1 MELSGWLVDPPS
13 TFVNYIHPQKS
24 STKKTRPQF
33 QKAVFQVIA
42 WGCVSKL
49 GDAHT
54 SSSFFGLM
62 PTVGKQWDL
71 KARLLLCNPQVLQH
85 QVRQKTSC
93 EGFLHVSFYSL
104 LQSFSNEV
112 VFRVSCS

>member
-1 MELSGWLVDPPS
+1 MDPPS

-54 SSSFFGLM
+54 SSSFFWLNAYCR
-62 PTVGKQWDL
+62 
-71 KARLLLCNPQVLQH
+71 KAMGF
-85 QVRQKTSC
+85 
-93 EGFLHVSFYSL
+93 EGQASA
-104 LQSFSNEV
+104 LQSPSPPTSSSSENEL
-112 VFRVSCS
+112 